1 MLSWICGP
9 SSQMLNH
16 QILKYNLLYQTGDLL
31 LYLCFPYLW
40 LKANKNSPLSF
51 KNPTDVYDAA
61 VMPTGRLGSVR
72 QETVM
77 YKTDRYEYVSED
89 FIGRWVVQLY
99 FWLKWFIEQ
108 QIWRFAASL
117 RFLTLWTRFW
127 LNEQMCYFSLI
138 CICNF

>member
-40 LKANKNSPLSF
+40 LNKNSPLSL
-51 KNPTDVYDAA
+51 VYDAA

-108 QIWRFAASL
+108 QIFGCSFTNLTICCFAPFSDFVNSL
-117 RFLTLWTRFW
+117 LVKWANVLLFFDMHL
-127 LNEQMCYFSLI
+127 
-138 CICNF
+138 